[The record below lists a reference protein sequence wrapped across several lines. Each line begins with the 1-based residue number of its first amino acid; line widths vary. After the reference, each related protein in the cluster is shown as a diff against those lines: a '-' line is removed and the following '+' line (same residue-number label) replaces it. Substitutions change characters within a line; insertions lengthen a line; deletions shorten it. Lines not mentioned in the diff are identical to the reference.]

1 MSEELNDLLEAFNK
15 IAPLIQQLYE
25 EPVNFAISDCEKFFT
40 HVPHPQIP
48 FIIKPGTML
57 NKDEPMYQAIYTGK
71 TISTLVPKEIFGI
84 PFKGIAIPLK
94 NNNGDIIGS
103 MSIGLNLERQYEIAA
118 ISEQISD
125 AVGLI
130 ARAISQVT
138 ANAQEIADYS
148 KQNLDKINQTRL
160 ETQKT
165 DSVISFI
172 KTVAGQTNLLG
183 LNAAIEAA
191 RAGEYGR
198 GFSVVAEE
206 IRKLSMSSGESIKQ
220 IENTINN
227 IQKHMVNVSDGINK
241 ENNILQDQ
249 AAALEEIN
257 ASVEELNA
265 TAISLEN
272 IAKKI

>member
-1 MSEELNDLLEAFNK
+1 M
-15 IAPLIQQLYE
+15 
-25 EPVNFAISDCEKFFT
+25 NFAISDREKF
-40 HVPHPQIP
+40 HIHAPHPKIP

-57 NKDEPMYQAIYTGK
+57 SKDEPMYKAIYTGK
-71 TISTLVPKEIFGI
+71 TVSEVVPKEVFGI

-94 NNNGDIIGS
+94 NNNGDVIGS
-103 MSIGLNLERQYEIAA
+103 MSIGLNLEHQYEVAT

-138 ANAQEIADYS
+138 ANAQEIVDYS
-148 KQNLDKINQTRL
+148 KQNLDNIDQTSL
-160 ETQKT
+160 ETQNT
-165 DSVISFI
+165 DSVINFI
-172 KTVAGQTNLLG
+172 KTIAGQTNLLG

-206 IRKLSMSSGESIKQ
+206 IRKLSMSSEESIKQ
-220 IENTINN
+220 IENTIKN
-227 IQKHMVNVSDGINK
+227 IQKHMGNVSDGINK

-265 TAISLEN
+265 TAISLAN
-272 IAKKI
+272 IAKKM